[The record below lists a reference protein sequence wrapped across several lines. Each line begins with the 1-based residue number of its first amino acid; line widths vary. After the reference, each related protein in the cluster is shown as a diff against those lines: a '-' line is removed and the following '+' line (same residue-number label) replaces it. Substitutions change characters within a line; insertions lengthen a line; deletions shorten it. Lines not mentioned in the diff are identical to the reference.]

1 MTKITLPW
9 PPKEL
14 SPNAR
19 LHWAKLAGAK
29 KAYRE
34 TCYFVAR
41 QQKLAKIEADRL
53 DVHFVFYPPTRRR
66 IDLDNCISRM
76 KAGIDAMA
84 LIVGVDDSRWRMSF
98 EIADTVGSMVE
109 VFFAPSGSET
119 EPFGV

>member
-19 LHWAKLAGAK
+19 LHWAKLARAK
-29 KAYRE
+29 KTYRE

-41 QQKLAKIEADRL
+41 QQKLAKIEANRL

-98 EIADTVGSMVE
+98 EIADTVGGMVD

-119 EPFGV
+119 EPCGV